1 MSESFR
7 LSVDIKLREKS
18 VVALII
24 LLLLPNT
31 FYWAGFSYGSGD
43 FTGAFDN
50 VIAYL
55 TQSTELI
62 YAGMSYLALFAAFIV
77 RNRPHVRSLMIVL
90 GAVFQLMS
98 LNQFIIRMLVD
109 VEFKFLSALRAVF
122 IYSENYFPFQLFST
136 LALVPLIYL
145 LRQNMS
151 WLRSEIGKFATNFKN
166 SVRSFKAMCA
176 YVAVILLGI
185 FVVFS
190 FYTNI
195 KALIEFNGN
204 FSPRGFYPEIALAF
218 VAYFLD
224 VILTTAF
231 LGIVLVY
238 IFNHFDLISNAV
250 KELNSVLRDF
260 RLSNC
265 PFSNFH

>member
-90 GAVFQLMS
+90 GAVF
-98 LNQFIIRMLVD
+98 
-109 VEFKFLSALRAVF
+109 
-122 IYSENYFPFQLFST
+122 
-136 LALVPLIYL
+136 
-145 LRQNMS
+145 
-151 WLRSEIGKFATNFKN
+151 
-166 SVRSFKAMCA
+166 
-176 YVAVILLGI
+176 
-185 FVVFS
+185 
-190 FYTNI
+190 
-195 KALIEFNGN
+195 
-204 FSPRGFYPEIALAF
+204 
-218 VAYFLD
+218 
-224 VILTTAF
+224 
-231 LGIVLVY
+231 
-238 IFNHFDLISNAV
+238 
-250 KELNSVLRDF
+250 
-260 RLSNC
+260 
-265 PFSNFH
+265 